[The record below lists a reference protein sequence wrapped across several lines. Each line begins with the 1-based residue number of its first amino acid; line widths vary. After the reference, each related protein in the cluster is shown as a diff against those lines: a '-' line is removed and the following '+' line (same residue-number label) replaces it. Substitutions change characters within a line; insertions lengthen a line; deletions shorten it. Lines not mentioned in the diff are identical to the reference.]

1 MAIEERDSAA
11 TAPWLQ
17 TSQSDQPGLSIERM
31 PGLVFALQQFALGVA
46 EALGPLCKAS
56 SPGTVDEVKPTSLF
70 GLVGE
75 CEGLTSAVMHSA
87 QLDARML
94 LIFDR
99 GIADTLVA
107 AVFGEEAGTDRG
119 AATPGRPSR
128 PRTGIE
134 NSLIAEL
141 ARSLG
146 KALDK
151 GFAQIASLALTF
163 ERLETLVDVY
173 PLGRRDMPAVAARLT
188 IDTPGGSTPLIV
200 LLPQT
205 LLAPIRKNLSFDP
218 GSETSMADPRWTR
231 QMEVGVTKA
240 RIAVT
245 AVLDELEMTLGD
257 IADLAVGK
265 VLNLH
270 GAGMGRVRLECAG
283 REMFWC
289 KLGNGEGRY
298 SLEIEDSIEPESDPT
313 EAARVH

>member
-17 TSQSDQPGLSIERM
+17 SPQPDQPGLSIERM
-31 PGLVFALQQFALGVA
+31 PGLVFALQQFALSVS
-46 EALGPLCKAS
+46 EALTPLCKAS
-56 SPGTVDEVKPTSLF
+56 TPGTVDEVKPTSVFALI
-70 GLVGE
+70 GE
-75 CEGLTSAVMHSA
+75 CEGLTSAVLHSA

-99 GIADTLVA
+99 RIVDTLVA
-107 AVFGEEAGTDRG
+107 AVFEDEAGANRET
-119 AATPGRPSR
+119 ATPARPNR

-134 NSLIAEL
+134 TSLVAEL

-146 KALDK
+146 KALDR

-163 ERLETLVDVY
+163 ERLETLVDAY
-173 PLGRRDMPAVAARLT
+173 ALGRRDMPAVAARLT
-188 IDTPGGSTPLIV
+188 IDTPGGPTPLIV

-205 LLAPIRKNLSFDP
+205 LLLPIRKNLSFDP
-218 GSETSMADPRWTR
+218 GSETSMSDPRWTR

-240 RIAVT
+240 RVAVT

-257 IADLAVGK
+257 VADLAVGK

-298 SLEIEDSIEPESDPT
+298 SLEIEDTIEQESDPT

>member
-1 MAIEERDSAA
+1 MAIEERDSSA
-11 TAPWLQ
+11 TAPWLHGP
-17 TSQSDQPGLSIERM
+17 QSDQPGLSIERM

-56 SPGTVDEVKPTSLF
+56 SPGTIDEVKPTSVFALI
-70 GLVGE
+70 GE
-75 CEGLTSAVMHSA
+75 CEGLTSAVLHSA

-99 GIADTLVA
+99 RIADTLVTA
-107 AVFGEEAGTDRG
+107 IFGDEAGTDGG
-119 AATPGRPSR
+119 AAAPARPSR
-128 PRTGIE
+128 PRTAIE

-146 KALDK
+146 RALDK
-151 GFAQIASLALTF
+151 GFAQNASLGLTF

-173 PLGRRDMPAVAARLT
+173 ALGRRDMPAVAARLT
-188 IDTPGGSTPLIV
+188 IDTPGGSTPLIL

-205 LLAPIRKNLSFDP
+205 LLLPIRKNLSFDP
-218 GSETSMADPRWTR
+218 GGETSMSDPRWTR

-289 KLGNGEGRY
+289 KLGDGEGRY
-298 SLEIEDSIEPESDPT
+298 SLEIEDPIEAERDPA
-313 EAARVH
+313 EAAHVH